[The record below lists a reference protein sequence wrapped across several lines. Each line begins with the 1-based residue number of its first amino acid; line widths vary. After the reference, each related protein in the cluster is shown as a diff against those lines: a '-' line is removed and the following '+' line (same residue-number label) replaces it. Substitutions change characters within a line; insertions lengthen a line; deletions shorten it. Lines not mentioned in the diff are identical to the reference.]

1 MYVFGGGGVK
11 SLFSNFIFAILFC
24 FILTRIGNYFFKKLH
39 IRYGLYIYLSP
50 IIVTIVTLPFIA
62 YFVGFD
68 IVIVEYVFAL
78 NLCFVFDML
87 VGRARKR

>member
-1 MYVFGGGGVK
+1 MK

-24 FILTRIGNYFFKKLH
+24 FILTRIGNYFLKKLN

-50 IIVTIVTLPFIA
+50 IIVTIITLPIIS

-68 IVIVEYVFAL
+68 IVVVEYVFAL
-78 NLCFVFDML
+78 ILCFVFDML